1 MRLTSHCAKCMRRNA
16 LRVQV
21 GEKEEG
27 QERKIEGLALR
38 ALKTCPWQVT
48 EVWGHAKDVAKKL
61 PAFEYQ

>member
-1 MRLTSHCAKCMRRNA
+1 MRRNA